1 MTSALIIGVTGQD
14 GSYLSDFL
22 LKKNYDVYGTFRRTS
37 HKCFERLEEIN
48 ILDQIHTIK
57 ADLADQGSIQ
67 NAIKKSNPEEVYNLA
82 AQSFVGTSFE
92 QPILTS
98 DITGLGT
105 LRILESIK
113 QIKPDVKFYQASSSE
128 MFGNYPGVKDEHSPF
143 LPRSPYGVA
152 KIFAHN
158 MTQHYR
164 EAYNLFASCGILFNH
179 ESPLRGLEFVTRRIS
194 YELAQIKYKKR
205 NKIRLGNL
213 KAKRDWGFAG
223 DYVEAMWLMMQ
234 QNHPNDYVIATG
246 ESHSVEEFLSLAT
259 EIAGLGDWHDFIEID
274 KVLIRPTD
282 IDDLVGDSSK
292 ARKELGWKPKVN
304 FKKLVKMMV
313 EHDIDYFR
321 HYVDPFDMKY
331 NPKSTN
337 YFL

>member
-1 MTSALIIGVTGQD
+1 LTKALILGVTGQD
-14 GSYLSDFL
+14 GTYLSEFL
-22 LKKNYDVYGTFRRTS
+22 LKKNYDVFGTFRRTS

-48 ILDQIHTIK
+48 IFDQVHTIK

-67 NAIKKSNPEEVYNLA
+67 NTIKQSNPDEIYNLA

-105 LRILESIK
+105 LRVLEAIK
-113 QIKPDVKFYQASSSE
+113 QVKDDVKFYQASSSE
-128 MFGNYPGVKDEHSPF
+128 MFGNYSEMKNEHSPF

-152 KIFAHN
+152 KVFAHN
-158 MTQHYR
+158 MVNHYR
-164 EAYNLFASCGILFNH
+164 EAYDLFASCGILFNH

-194 YELAQIKYKKR
+194 YELAQIKFKKK
-205 NKIRLGNL
+205 NKIHLGNL
-213 KAKRDWGFAG
+213 RAKRDWGFAG

-234 QNHPNDYVIATG
+234 QDHPDDYVIATG

-259 EIAGLGDWHDFIEID
+259 EIAGLGDWHDFVEID
-274 KVLIRPTD
+274 KALLRPTD
-282 IDDLVGDSSK
+282 IEDLVGNSSK
-292 ARKELGWKPKVN
+292 ASKELGWKPKVN
-304 FKKLVKMMV
+304 FKQLVKMMV

-321 HYVDPFDMKY
+321 HSV
-331 NPKSTN
+331 
-337 YFL
+337 

>member
-1 MTSALIIGVTGQD
+1 LTKALILGVTGQD
-14 GSYLSDFL
+14 GTYLSEFL
-22 LKKNYDVYGTFRRTS
+22 LKKNYDVFGTFRRTS

-48 ILDQIHTIK
+48 IFDQVHTIK

-67 NAIKKSNPEEVYNLA
+67 NAIKQSNPDEIYNLA

-105 LRILESIK
+105 LRVLEAIK
-113 QIKPDVKFYQASSSE
+113 QVKDDVKFYQASSSE
-128 MFGNYPGVKDEHSPF
+128 MFGNYSEMKNEHSPF

-152 KIFAHN
+152 KVFAHN
-158 MTQHYR
+158 MVNHYR
-164 EAYNLFASCGILFNH
+164 EAYDLFASCGILFNH

-194 YELAQIKYKKR
+194 YELAQIKFKKK
-205 NKIRLGNL
+205 NKIHLGNL
-213 KAKRDWGFAG
+213 RAKRDWGFAG

-234 QNHPNDYVIATG
+234 QDHPDDYVIATG

-259 EIAGLGDWHDFIEID
+259 EIAGLGDWHDFVEID
-274 KVLIRPTD
+274 KALLRPTD
-282 IDDLVGDSSK
+282 IEDLVGNSSK
-292 ARKELGWKPKVN
+292 ASKELGWKPKVN
-304 FKKLVKMMV
+304 FKQLVKMMV

-321 HYVDPFDMKY
+321 HSV
-331 NPKSTN
+331 
-337 YFL
+337 